1 MIVRFGRR
9 YRFFAAHRL
18 HQRSLS
24 DAENSRIFGKCNH
37 ASGHG
42 HTYEVGVVV
51 EGPPDPQT
59 MMVVDM
65 TALDAAVERVLADL
79 AWRHLER
86 DVPFFR
92 EHTSTSERITEYLW
106 QRLAEPVGALAP
118 DVALQR
124 IEVSETR
131 NNHFEMLRNVE

>member
-1 MIVRFGRR
+1 MIVRFGRS

-18 HQRSLS
+18 HQTALS
-24 DAENSRIFGKCNH
+24 DDDNRRIFGKCNH
-37 ASGHG
+37 PSGHG
-42 HTYEVGVVV
+42 HTYEVTVVV
-51 EGPPDPQT
+51 EGRPDPRT

-65 TALDAAVERVLADL
+65 VDMDAVVGDVLAEV

-92 EHTSTSERITEYLW
+92 EHTSTSERIAQFLW
-106 QRLAEPVGALAP
+106 QRLEAPLAALAGG
-118 DVALQR
+118 VALQR

-131 NNHFEMLRNVE
+131 NNHFELIRSAA